1 MTNAL
6 PFVPQASKRKRRNN
20 HQGIVEAGNK
30 LAALAIG
37 CEDGFPSVPRNDPS
51 VGSAASCLNPS
62 REEKAQCEGKC
73 IKVNSIVGA

>member
-1 MTNAL
+1 M
-6 PFVPQASKRKRRNN
+6 
-20 HQGIVEAGNK
+20 GNK
-30 LAALAIG
+30 FSALAIG